1 MSWRLTTNQACSK
14 YLFIMSVRTIDDPST
29 AAGDRV
35 ATTFTGLL
43 QQPIPVAAIVSRSNR
58 DYATDVNQ
66 SFIAGYAAGTKKVV
80 EDSGRCYKAG
90 YDHGIK
96 QFQERLKDI
105 GLPNTVEEAQ
115 TLKRKSK
122 LLC

>member
-1 MSWRLTTNQACSK
+1 M
-14 YLFIMSVRTIDDPST
+14 DDPSA

-35 ATTFTGLL
+35 ATALTGLL
-43 QQPIPVAAIVSRSNR
+43 QQPIPVAAIFSRSNR
-58 DYATDVNQ
+58 DYAADVNQ

-115 TLKRKSK
+115 TLKRKGK

>member
-14 YLFIMSVRTIDDPST
+14 YLLIMSGRTIDDPST

-35 ATTFTGLL
+35 AAPFTGLL

-66 SFIAGYAAGTKKVV
+66 SFIAGFAAGTKKVV

-115 TLKRKSK
+115 TLKTEEEG
-122 LLC
+122 

>member
-1 MSWRLTTNQACSK
+1 MSE
-14 YLFIMSVRTIDDPST
+14 RTIDDPSA

-66 SFIAGYAAGTKKVV
+66 SFIAGFAAGTKKVV

>member
-14 YLFIMSVRTIDDPST
+14 YLFIMSERTIDDPSA

-66 SFIAGYAAGTKKVV
+66 SFIAGFAAGTKKVV